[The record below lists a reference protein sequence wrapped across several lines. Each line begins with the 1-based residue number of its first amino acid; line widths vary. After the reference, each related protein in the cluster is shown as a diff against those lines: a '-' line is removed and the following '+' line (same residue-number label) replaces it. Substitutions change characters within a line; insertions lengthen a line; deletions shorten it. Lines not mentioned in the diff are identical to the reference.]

1 MATQARAAR
10 AAEAVADAA
19 AAADGASRSLFSREV
34 DLAADATKRAGKAA
48 KDVADAA
55 ATFDRVHGGLH
66 QLSETV
72 AAARLVGA
80 NLIMLPQGGAGSEGD
95 QQ

>member
-1 MATQARAAR
+1 MATPGAAR

-19 AAADGASRSLFSREV
+19 AAADGASRSLLSREV

-48 KDVADAA
+48 KDVADAGA
-55 ATFDRVHGGLH
+55 AFDRGVHGGLH
-66 QLSETV
+66 QLSETI